1 MIEPSHRVMLQFDI
15 RPDRYEQY
23 YRYMLREFVPT
34 MQELGLHMIFA
45 WQVLGSDYPERQVD
59 LVAENAPLL
68 RAILTDDRFEQAE
81 DQLKAYTLHYRRKI
95 VRFENRYQL

>member
-23 YRYMLREFVPT
+23 YRYMLRDFVPT

-45 WQVLGSDYPERQVD
+45 WHVVGGNYPERQVD
-59 LVAENAPLL
+59 FVCESARSL
-68 RAILTDDRFEQAE
+68 RTILADARFHLAE
-81 DQLKAYTLHYRRKI
+81 DQLQTYTLHYRRRI
-95 VRFENRYQL
+95 VRFYNRYQF